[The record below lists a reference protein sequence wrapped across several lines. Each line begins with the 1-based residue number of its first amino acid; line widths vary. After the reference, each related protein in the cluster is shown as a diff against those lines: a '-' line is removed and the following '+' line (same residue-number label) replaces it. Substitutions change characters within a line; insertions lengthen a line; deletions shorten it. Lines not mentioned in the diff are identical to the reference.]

1 MKTEVS
7 MELILGFLVLSSIV
21 NACSVWGAVWTI
33 RAIQIR
39 KQRRLTNELV
49 ENFKKEFSVDMTFEE
64 IVKNIKENPENG
76 DERETK

>member
-7 MELILGFLVLSSIV
+7 MELILGFLILSSVV
-21 NACSVWGAVWTI
+21 NACSVWGAVWAI

-39 KQRRLTNELV
+39 KQKKLADALV
-49 ENFKKEFSVDMTFEE
+49 ETLKKEFSVDMTFEE

>member
-21 NACSVWGAVWTI
+21 NACSVWGAVWAI

-64 IVKNIKENPENG
+64 IIKNMKQDPEND

>member
-7 MELILGFLVLSSIV
+7 MELILGFLALSSIV
-21 NACSVWGAVWTI
+21 NACSVWGAVWAI

-39 KQRRLTNELV
+39 KQKKLADALV
-49 ENFKKEFSVDMTFEE
+49 ETLKKEFSVDMTFEE